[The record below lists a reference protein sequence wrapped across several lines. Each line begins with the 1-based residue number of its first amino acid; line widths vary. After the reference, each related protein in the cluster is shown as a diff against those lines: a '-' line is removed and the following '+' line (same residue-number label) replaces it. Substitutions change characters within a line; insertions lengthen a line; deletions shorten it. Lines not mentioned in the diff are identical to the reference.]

1 MKIKVTEQGLVIPK
15 ELLEGIQE
23 VEIRRED
30 FKIVV
35 IPIIKLDPIL
45 DLGSNPTNS
54 SVTDTSEKH
63 DAYLSGRLLSDYAG
77 ILEDSPNFN
86 EDPVEIQK
94 RMRDE
99 WS

>member
-1 MKIKVTEQGLVIPK
+1 MKIKVTEQGLVVPK

-23 VEIRRED
+23 VEIRREN
-30 FKIVV
+30 FKTLV
-35 IPIIKLDPIL
+35 ILIKLDPVSG
-45 DLGSNPTNS
+45 LGQNQIDS
-54 SVTDTSEKH
+54 SVTDASENH
-63 DAYLSGRLLSDYAG
+63 DADFSERLLSDYAG

>member
-1 MKIKVTEQGLVIPK
+1 MRVKVTEQGLVIPK

-30 FKIVV
+30 LKIVV

-45 DLGSNPTNS
+45 GLGSNPINP
-54 SVTDTSEKH
+54 SVTDASENH
-63 DAYLSGRLLSDYAG
+63 DAYLSGSLLDYAG

-86 EDPVEIQK
+86 EDPVEIQRK
-94 RMRDE
+94 MRDE

>member
-1 MKIKVTEQGLVIPK
+1 MKIKVTEQGLVVPK

-30 FKIVV
+30 FKTLV
-35 IPIIKLDPIL
+35 ILIIKLDPVSG
-45 DLGSNPTNS
+45 LGSDQIDF
-54 SVTDTSEKH
+54 SVTDASENH
-63 DAYLSGRLLSDYAG
+63 DADLSERLLSDYAG

-99 WS
+99 WT

>member
-23 VEIRRED
+23 FEIRRED

-35 IPIIKLDPIL
+35 IPIIKLDPISGT
-45 DLGSNPTNS
+45 GSNPINS
-54 SVTDTSEKH
+54 SVTDASENH
-63 DAYLSGRLLSDYAG
+63 DVYLSGRLLSDYAG
-77 ILEDSPNFN
+77 ILEDSPNLN

-94 RMRDE
+94 KMRDE

>member
-1 MKIKVTEQGLVIPK
+1 MRVKVTEQGLVIPK

-30 FKIVV
+30 HQLILVP
-35 IPIIKLDPIL
+35 IPELDPIWN
-45 DLGSNPTNS
+45 LGSNPIDLS
-54 SVTDTSEKH
+54 ITDGSENH
-63 DAYLSGRLLSDYAG
+63 DAYLSRSLSDYAG

-86 EDPVEIQK
+86 EDPVEIQQI
-94 RMRDE
+94 MRDE

>member
-1 MKIKVTEQGLVIPK
+1 MKIKVTEQGLVVPK

-23 VEIRRED
+23 VEIRREN
-30 FKIVV
+30 FKTLV
-35 IPIIKLDPIL
+35 ILIKLDPVSG
-45 DLGSNPTNS
+45 LGSDQIDS
-54 SVTDTSEKH
+54 SVTDASENH
-63 DAYLSGRLLSDYAG
+63 DADLSERLLSDYAG

-99 WS
+99 WR

>member
-23 VEIRRED
+23 FEIRRED

-35 IPIIKLDPIL
+35 IPIIKLDPISGS
-45 DLGSNPTNS
+45 GSNQINS
-54 SVTDTSEKH
+54 NVTDASENH
-63 DAYLSGRLLSDYAG
+63 DVYLSGRLLSDYAG

-94 RMRDE
+94 NMRDE
-99 WS
+99 WI

>member
-23 VEIRRED
+23 VEIRREN
-30 FKIVV
+30 FKTLV
-35 IPIIKLDPIL
+35 ILIKLDPVSG
-45 DLGSNPTNS
+45 LGSDQIDS
-54 SVTDTSEKH
+54 SVTDASENH
-63 DAYLSGRLLSDYAG
+63 DADLSERLLSDYAG
-77 ILEDSPNFN
+77 ILEDSPNFK

-99 WS
+99 WT